1 MTIEELLEDRDWA
14 EVFADESSGN
24 TSKDNI
30 DAVGDCPTDPRP
42 CRSDVAE
49 ILASEDGENDG
60 PNWEGVFRLKDGRYL
75 FASGGCDYTG
85 WD

>member
-14 EVFADESSGN
+14 EVFADYNSGN
-24 TSKDNI
+24 VSKDVQAI
-30 DAVGDCPTDPRP
+30 GDCPDHEFS
-42 CRSDVAE
+42 RSDVVE
-49 ILASEDGENDG
+49 IMASRDGENDG
-60 PNWEGVFRLKDGRYL
+60 PDWIGVFRLRDGRFA